1 MATKWQLLLLLQS
14 PYISLLQMQVEE
26 SGASSGI
33 DSASS
38 VAGDDDDVKT
48 EIGFLEMMLLL
59 PLQPPF
65 AGRQC
70 ESTRRV
76 TSTGHSQLSN

>member
-38 VAGDDDDVKT
+38 VAGDDDVKT

>member
-14 PYISLLQMQVEE
+14 PYISLLQMQTVEE

-38 VAGDDDDVKT
+38 VAGDDDVKT
-48 EIGFLEMMLLL
+48 EVGFLEMMLLL